1 MEISYFI
8 FGLIL
13 ILLGLNIYFTI
24 KNQNFLIQLKPED
37 TRLKLEIFEKAI
49 IRIDTTLKEELQ
61 KNREELSK
69 NILENRQELSG
80 SFNLLNTQIIN
91 TMSEIAGSQKES
103 LKIFSDQ
110 LSELTKTNE
119 NRFNHMISTTEQKLE
134 SMRHTIETKLNS
146 IQKDTNDKLEIMR
159 ATVDEKLHKTLE
171 QRLNDSFKI
180 VSERLEKVHQG
191 LGEMQNLAVGVGDLK
206 KVLTNVKTKGILG
219 EYQLENILEQILSPQ
234 QYAKNISTKKG
245 SRDVVEFAIKLPGK
259 DDCGKQVYLP
269 IDSKLPL
276 EAYYNLL
283 DSYEKA
289 DTLMI
294 DQHAKILENTIKK
307 NAKDIADKYI
317 DPPNT
322 TDFGIMFL
330 PIEGLYAEIVRKP
343 LLFETLQKEYKIT
356 VTGPSTLAAILNSL
370 NMGFRTLAIEKRSSE
385 VWKILGAVKTEFG
398 KFENVLKSAQK
409 KIRDADNEIENLV
422 GTRSNQIQRSLKNV
436 ETLPG
441 SEALLY
447 LPENPGN

>member
-1 MEISYFI
+1 MINYL
-8 FGLIL
+8 LIATLVLLVVAVALL
-13 ILLGLNIYFTI
+13 IKILMSVSQGAWTSA
-24 KNQNFLIQLKPED
+24 FLSRFDNL
-37 TRLKLEIFEKAI
+37 EKAQD
-49 IRIDTTLKEELQ
+49 RIERAV
-61 KNREELSK
+61 REEMALSRDEQSK
-69 NILENRQELSG
+69 AAREQRQELTDAFKMFGDSVIQRMTDVAVMQK
-80 SFNLLNTQIIN
+80 TQLEA
-91 TMSEIAGSQKES
+91 MSSTIEK
-103 LKIFSDQ
+103 LSD
-110 LSELTKTNE
+110 TNE
-119 NRFNHMISTTEQKLE
+119 KKLE
-134 SMRHTIETKLNS
+134 AVRVTVEEKLQS
-146 IQKDTNDKLEIMR
+146 IQIDNAKQLDQMR
-159 ATVDEKLHKTLE
+159 QTVDEKLHGTLE
-171 QRLNDSFKI
+171 KRLGESFRQ
-180 VSERLEKVHQG
+180 VSERLEQVYKG
-191 LGEMQNLAVGVGDLK
+191 LGEMQSLASGVGDLK
-206 KVLTNVKTKGILG
+206 KVLTNVKTRGTWG
-219 EYQLENILEQILSPQ
+219 EVQLESILEQVLAPE
-234 QYAKNISTKKG
+234 QYAKNVSTKKSG
-245 SRDVVEFAIKLPGK
+245 ERVEFAIKLPGK

-307 NAKDIADKYI
+307 NAKDVADKYI